1 MSNPLYR
8 YGTITG
14 LAAGDAR
21 ITIGGKGRKNILAI
35 TATYQ
40 VSTVVAP
47 GVAFQGRLIIMEG
60 QINPLAV
67 GFNTPQPIPPDFP
80 ANTNFY
86 NLGKVLFDAP
96 FSDVGPHA
104 FFYPIAQLEGSPQ
117 SDEDSTLNV
126 ILCIGHD
133 SAAGVYIPTL
143 VVSGQTTFGSQIA
156 GAPQQAFIR

>member
-1 MSNPLYR
+1 MSAPLYR
-8 YGTITG
+8 YGTLKG
-14 LAAGDAR
+14 LPGGDAR

-35 TATYQ
+35 TASYQ
-40 VSTVVAP
+40 ASTVVAP
-47 GVAFQGRLIIMEG
+47 GVTFQGRLVIMEG
-60 QINPLAV
+60 QINPLAI
-67 GFNTPQPIPPDFP
+67 GGIRPQPIPPDFLS
-80 ANTNFY
+80 TVDFY

-126 ILCIGHD
+126 VLCVGTD
-133 SAAGVYIPTL
+133 SAGGIYIPTL
-143 VVSGQTTFGSQIA
+143 VASGQTTFGSVIA